1 MMLQPRVPRPRALAP
16 HPSTPT
22 TSAHPRGGPTGHAR
36 AAGPLLVLL
45 CGLACAKVQPP
56 RPAPVVPVLPPRP
69 PAATPERPPVFY
81 SLMVESH
88 DLGAEILLNDVLIEI
103 VDPADHATLN
113 SAINLWVL
121 PGENRLDIRSAH
133 DRARAGVQHM
143 LRVRVGRRGIDAGH
157 DDVLADFNLVTPDA
171 GATFAETRL
180 FKADPAPPAALW
192 AHAKPL
198 TLDDATRAAAAG
210 IVRDLERTF
219 DRRDVKAATALLEWK
234 TVDGAQAAFRDPDLA
249 RANLSESLQN
259 LFEDAG
265 YVVDHVNPD
274 TLQMELR
281 AGGRLLS
288 VARPT
293 GPALQVRLSQ
303 GGRFRLSIL
312 IANVDGVLRIVR

>member
-1 MMLQPRVPRPRALAP
+1 MMLQPRAPRDHQLALRPDPLRPVAP
-16 HPSTPT
+16 S
-22 TSAHPRGGPTGHAR
+22 
-36 AAGPLLVLL
+36 AAGALLVLL
-45 CGLACAKVQPP
+45 HALACAKVQPP
-56 RPAPVVPVLPPRP
+56 KTAAVTAAPAK
-69 PAATPERPPVFY
+69 PAAQVIETAPVFY

-88 DLGAEILLNDVLIEI
+88 DLGAEILLNDILIES

-113 SAINLWVL
+113 SAINLWIL

-143 LRVRVGRRGIDAGH
+143 LRVRVGRRGIDAAH

-171 GATFAETRL
+171 AATFAETRL
-180 FKADPAPPAALW
+180 FKADPAPPANLW
-192 AHAKPL
+192 THAKPL
-198 TLDDATRAAAAG
+198 TLDDATRATAAG
-210 IVRDLERTF
+210 LVRDLERTF
-219 DRRDVKAATALLEWK
+219 DRRDAKAAAALLEWK
-234 TVDGAQAAFRDPDLA
+234 TVDGALAAFRDPDLA
-249 RANLSESLQN
+249 RANLSDSLQN

-265 YVVDHVNPD
+265 FIVDHVNPE

-303 GGRFRLSIL
+303 GGRFRVPIL
-312 IANVDGVLRIVR
+312 IGNVDGVLRIVR